1 MTIPEEIARREE
13 RVAALKA
20 ARAEMERM
28 YAEAPP
34 SEAKNPK
41 TLKNCHFNNE
51 VVQKLKFPNDANN

>member
-28 YAEAPP
+28 YAEAEKEGASPG
-34 SEAKNPK
+34 KK
-41 TLKNCHFNNE
+41 R
-51 VVQKLKFPNDANN
+51 